1 VLEVPQIGGV
11 GADKMLSR
19 SRQQFISSKF
29 GNSHEPGRNAV
40 QEPRTFYRRDLFL
53 GAAVGGAALVGTGAV
68 AAPSA
73 LPAGACERGDVE
85 VLAVLPDV
93 TPGVQSSVE
102 GLTVGRDGNI
112 YVPSFGYNTTGAL
125 TGNAVLFVIS
135 PKGDIVRKVT
145 IANSSPHM
153 LGLEF
158 NPVTG
163 ALWVLDFGA
172 GKVLDVDPATGAS
185 SVLAGPIAGS
195 GLNALT
201 FDELGNGYVSDS
213 FLGVIWKIAPKGGG
227 AMAWSSD
234 PLLGPGTGLTPPFGA
249 NGVEFNNERTILFV
263 ANTAFHQIIQIPVN
277 SNGTAGTASIFI
289 TGINAPDGIRIDRDD
304 NIWICA
310 NQEDEIVVIDKTGKV
325 IAKLGEF
332 GGIDEDGIV
341 RGFLFPA
348 SLAFSKDGS
357 TLYVSNLT
365 LYLPYAGA
373 EPAIDSAWT
382 LQVKGYTVSQL
393 PARIRPLPGD
403 D

>member
-1 VLEVPQIGGV
+1 V
-11 GADKMLSR
+11 K
-19 SRQQFISSKF
+19 
-29 GNSHEPGRNAV
+29 EPKAV
-40 QEPRTFYRRDLFL
+40 NRRDLFL
-53 GAAVGGAALVGTGAV
+53 GAMAGGAGLVGTGAA
-68 AAPSA
+68 AAPWA
-73 LPAGACERGDVE
+73 LPAGACERGDVD

-102 GLTVGRDGNI
+102 GLTVGPDGNI
-112 YVPSFGYNTTGAL
+112 YVPSFGFNTQGAL

-135 PKGDIVRKVT
+135 PRGDIVRQVT

-172 GKVLDVDPATGAS
+172 GKVLNVDPRTGAS
-185 SVLAGPIAGS
+185 SVWAGPISGS
-195 GLNALT
+195 ILNALT
-201 FDELGNGYVSDS
+201 FDTVGNGYVSDS
-213 FLGVIWKIAPKGGG
+213 FNGVIWKVPPGGG
-227 AMAWSSD
+227 SYTAWSSG
-234 PLLGPGTGLTPPFGA
+234 PLLEPGTGLTPPFGA

-277 SNGTAGTASIFI
+277 TDGSAGTPSIFI

-348 SLAFSKDGS
+348 SLAFSKDRS

-393 PARIRPLPGD
+393 PAKITPFPGHD
-403 D
+403 